1 MEGKTPPPP
10 DVKAAVDRIIAGQTF
25 AHSDALASLLRY
37 VVEKAASGHA
47 DEIKEY
53 TIALEVF
60 GRSSYD
66 AQIDSLV
73 RVQAA
78 KLRKRLATYYET
90 EGRGEPVHIEI
101 PKGSYVPTFH
111 EVLPVQPPESGRRLR
126 LGVTAG
132 IVVAALIAI
141 AAYRWLVKPLPA
153 PQPAPTP
160 SIAVLPFVDMS
171 PSKDKEY
178 LCEGLTEE
186 LITSLSGLPGLRVAS
201 RTSVSQYRARPV
213 DVRHIGETL
222 KVQAVLEGSLRIEG
236 SRIRVIAQ
244 LVNTR
249 DGFHLWTRTYERD
262 IAELSD
268 IQHEVADAIF
278 RRLPS
283 PSADHAART
292 GPSAQPQRRS
302 LASLPPRR
310 LPWLLRAPR
319 VG

>member
-10 DVKAAVDRIIAGQTF
+10 DVMAAVDRIIAGQTF

-37 VVEKAASGHA
+37 VVEKAASGRA
-47 DEIKEY
+47 DGIKEN

-90 EGRGEPVHIEI
+90 EGCGDPVRIEI

-126 LGVTAG
+126 PGVIAG

-201 RTSVSQYRARPV
+201 RTSVSQYRA
-213 DVRHIGETL
+213 
-222 KVQAVLEGSLRIEG
+222 
-236 SRIRVIAQ
+236 
-244 LVNTR
+244 
-249 DGFHLWTRTYERD
+249 
-262 IAELSD
+262 
-268 IQHEVADAIF
+268 
-278 RRLPS
+278 
-283 PSADHAART
+283 
-292 GPSAQPQRRS
+292 
-302 LASLPPRR
+302 
-310 LPWLLRAPR
+310 
-319 VG
+319 